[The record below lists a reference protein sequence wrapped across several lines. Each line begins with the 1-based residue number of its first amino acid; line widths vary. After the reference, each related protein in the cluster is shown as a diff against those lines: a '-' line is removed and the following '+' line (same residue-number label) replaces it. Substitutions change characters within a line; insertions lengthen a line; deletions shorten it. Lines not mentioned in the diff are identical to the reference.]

1 MRLISKVYL
10 AWDIFDHKAAQRRMD
25 KVEWGLST
33 LMSFKPSY
41 EATTLLKNLAAMDN
55 DNGFLLLD
63 LFNNAVRRGKEG
75 KYDDAVA
82 RFYRATELFA
92 QQILAGDPYG
102 INTGDVDLFLVPDAM
117 QSLLEKHRSDMDGKI
132 RIGMEMGYKLLSEL
146 GHPVGKHF
154 LEDKPLRGRLGERNA
169 SILAHGLSPV
179 SKSLYSKLYLSVLS
193 LIQLQVSG
201 FADKA
206 KTVQFPWVT
215 DGD

>member
-1 MRLISKVYL
+1 
-10 AWDIFDHKAAQRRMD
+10 MD

-33 LMSFKPSY
+33 LKPFKPSN

-55 DNGFLLLD
+55 ENGFLLVD

-82 RFYRATELFA
+82 RFYRATELFV
-92 QQILAGDPYG
+92 QQILVGDSYG
-102 INTGDVDLFLVPDAM
+102 INTGNVDLSLVPDAR
-117 QSLLEKHRSDMDGKI
+117 QNILEKHRSDVDGKI
-132 RIGMEMGYKLLSEL
+132 RIGMEMDYKLLSEL

-154 LEDKPLRGRLGERNA
+154 LESKQLRGRLGKRNA
-169 SILAHGLSPV
+169 SILAHGLNPV

-193 LIQLQVSG
+193 LIQLQIPDFS
-201 FADKA
+201 DKA
-206 KTVQFPWVT
+206 KTVQFPWIT